1 MRIRI
6 EPAVGCGEQGVRRVP
21 LPALSVS
28 RVRQQVGVIVT
39 GLCGIVDH
47 QQGRAEPVHRVGRSA
62 EIIGKPYDL
71 DQVLLAVRRV
81 LPSI

>member
-6 EPAVGCGEQGVRRVP
+6 EPAVGCGEPGVRRVP

-39 GLCGIVDH
+39 ALCAI
-47 QQGRAEPVHRVGRSA
+47 
-62 EIIGKPYDL
+62 
-71 DQVLLAVRRV
+71 
-81 LPSI
+81 